1 MGEISPDRDETR
13 AAHYRHQTER
23 QLLAGGFA
31 ILAVAG
37 GALMWWFYG
46 ATTAGIGLALILLA
60 VGLFALLWLLLA
72 VLERWARS

>member
-1 MGEISPDRDETR
+1 MGETGPDQDDTR
-13 AAHYRHQTER
+13 AARYRRQTES

-31 ILAVAG
+31 ILAVVG

-60 VGLFALLWLLLA
+60 VGLFALLWLILA
-72 VLERWARS
+72 ALERWARS